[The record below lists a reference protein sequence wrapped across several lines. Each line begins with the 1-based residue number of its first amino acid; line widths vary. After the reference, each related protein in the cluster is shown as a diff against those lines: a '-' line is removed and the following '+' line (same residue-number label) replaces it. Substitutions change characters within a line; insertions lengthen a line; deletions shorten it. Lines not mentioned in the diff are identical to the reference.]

1 MVWSL
6 VLLNWISLAENKY
19 FHKQTLLNWDFFLW
33 HFCMQFLIPHSPN
46 WSFFFSPVS
55 TVQEHKKK
63 KNKQTNS
70 VSAQL
75 PVFNRRAKTGKKVKW
90 SEQGQKSKPVAE
102 LQLKSSTR
110 FYLWISELED
120 SNLSDRP
127 PLVSWVSAYLHT
139 CCNLTNK

>member
-19 FHKQTLLNWDFFLW
+19 FHEQTLLNWDFFLW

-46 WSFFFSPVS
+46 WSFFFFPLVLY
-55 TVQEHKKK
+55 KNIKRK
-63 KNKQTNS
+63 RINKQIQS
-70 VSAQL
+70 L
-75 PVFNRRAKTGKKVKW
+75 PSSHVFNRKAKTGKKVKW